1 MRNGREGKK
10 LGEVSVA
17 ASTDTRFK
25 FRFTDSNDTDGTPV
39 VVPYAFDLCLFDI
52 DTGVNGALAESVE
65 ACNIVDY
72 FHHGGGIPDGHGYL
86 CDNIKVDGYL
96 EITTPSAGCT
106 LVTGLREGTGG
117 DNPATWDDVVVD
129 APSESL
135 VERSYG
141 HSPLV
146 FAGRGP

>member
-1 MRNGREGKK
+1 MESV
-10 LGEVSVA
+10 EVRA
-17 ASTDTRFK
+17 PPSTPPETLYP
-25 FRFTDSNDTDGTPV
+25 GTPV
-39 VVPYAFDLCLFDI
+39 HPRSAKRVRLSLAVPCQ
-52 DTGVNGALAESVE
+52 
-65 ACNIVDY
+65 ACGSLNY
-72 FHHGGGIPDGHGYL
+72 FHHGGGKNGTPEGRGYL

-106 LVTGLREGTGG
+106 LVTGLREGAGA

-141 HSPLV
+141 HS
-146 FAGRGP
+146 